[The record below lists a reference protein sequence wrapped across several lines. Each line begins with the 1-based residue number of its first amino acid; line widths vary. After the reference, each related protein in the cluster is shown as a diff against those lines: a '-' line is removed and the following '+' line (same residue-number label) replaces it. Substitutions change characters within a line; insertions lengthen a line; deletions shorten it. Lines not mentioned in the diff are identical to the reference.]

1 MAYHFAAMRRR
12 TIHAMSCAAGS
23 LLAFG
28 VTACSGHPVQH
39 QLAGRWIG
47 EGVEN
52 VRDDAL
58 ASATGWAR
66 GASLEFAG
74 RFVTVSIPAE
84 EPRSAKYRVLSAQ
97 GRAVKLE
104 ALRQDGGTDPLELR
118 LDDEHR
124 IRWLVGGGQAI
135 VLRRSR

>member
-1 MAYHFAAMRRR
+1 MTLSA
-12 TIHAMSCAAGS
+12 IGCAAGAV
-23 LLAFG
+23 LAITVAG
-28 VTACSGHPVQH
+28 CSGNPVQR

-74 RFVTVSIPAE
+74 RFITVTIPAE
-84 EPRSAKYRVLSAQ
+84 EPRSAKYRVVSAE
-97 GRAVKLE
+97 GRDVSLE
-104 ALRQDGGTDPLELR
+104 VLREDGGTDPLRLK

-124 IRWLVGGGQAI
+124 IRWVMGGGQSI
-135 VLRRSR
+135 VLRRER

>member
-1 MAYHFAAMRRR
+1 MH
-12 TIHAMSCAAGS
+12 HAMSCTAGTVLVLAAIG
-23 LLAFG
+23 
-28 VTACSGHPVQH
+28 CSGHPVQR

-47 EGVEN
+47 DGVEN

-74 RFVTVSIPAE
+74 RFITVNIPAE
-84 EPRSAKYRVLSAQ
+84 EPRSAKYRVVQAE
-97 GRAVKLE
+97 GRDVQLE
-104 ALRQDGGTDPLELR
+104 VLRQDGGADPLHLL

-124 IRWLVGGGQAI
+124 IRWVLGEGRAI
-135 VLRRSR
+135 VMRRER